1 MKRLF
6 DEVINMKKDVEY
18 KLRVQVINY
27 MLELEKIYNTR
38 FTLEYKYPY
47 PNSIYPNGGWQI
59 EYASTTVIFTSAETL
74 EALRDI
80 LKMHIEMLKK

>member
-1 MKRLF
+1 
-6 DEVINMKKDVEY
+6 MKKDVEY

-38 FTLEYKYPY
+38 FALEYKYP
-47 PNSIYPNGGWQI
+47 NSIYMNGGWQI
-59 EYASTTVIFTSAETL
+59 EYASTSVIFTSAETL

-80 LKMHIEMLKK
+80 LKMHIEMLK

>member
-1 MKRLF
+1 MKKNYEYKIRM
-6 DEVINMKKDVEY
+6 EVIS
-18 KLRVQVINY
+18 L

-47 PNSIYPNGGWQI
+47 PNSIYLNGGWQI
-59 EYASTTVIFTSAETL
+59 EYASTSVIFTSAETL

-80 LKMHIEMLKK
+80 LGMHIEMLKK

>member
-1 MKRLF
+1 
-6 DEVINMKKDVEY
+6 MKKDVEY

-38 FTLEYKYPY
+38 FSLEFNYPSPNYK
-47 PNSIYPNGGWQI
+47 NGEWQI
-59 EYASTTVIFTSAETL
+59 EYASTSVIFTSAETL

-80 LKMHIEMLKK
+80 LKMHIEMLK

>member
-1 MKRLF
+1 MR
-6 DEVINMKKDVEY
+6 KDVKY

-38 FTLEYKYPY
+38 FALEYKYPY
-47 PNSIYPNGGWQI
+47 PNSIYMNGGWQI
-59 EYASTTVIFTSAETL
+59 EYVSTSVIFTSAETL

-80 LKMHIEMLKK
+80 LKMYIEMLK